1 MNNILNAFFD
11 FLNSQMPKPTAFSSL
26 EESWFYYLSLVLVI
40 VGSVFLTLKFKKADD
55 KKIKKYLLII
65 SISLIVF
72 EIYKQTIFAY
82 TNNWQIKWYAFP
94 WQFCSTAMYVTLVV
108 GLTKNEK
115 IYDYGISFLATFS
128 LFAGAAVMFYPGDV
142 FMTRI
147 GINIQTMYYHG
158 SMVAIG
164 IALIF
169 SGKVKHASDAIFK
182 GLIPMTMFWLIAILL
197 NGFANSFF
205 PNIGSFNMFLIN
217 PRYDSSLPIL
227 NLLQPLVPAPV
238 FQLAYLLGITF
249 AGFVT
254 FNLFNGIKQ
263 LGRLVSTAPVIVKNN
278 A

>member
-11 FLNSQMPKPTAFSSL
+11 FLNSQMPEPIAFSNL

-40 VGSVFLTLKFKKADD
+40 LGSVFLTLKFKKADD

-65 SISLIVF
+65 SITMIAF

-94 WQFCSTAMYVTLVV
+94 WQFCSTAMYVTLIV
-108 GLTKNEK
+108 GLTKNDK

-128 LFAGAAVMFYPGDV
+128 LFAGSAVMFYPGDV

-164 IALIF
+164 VALIF
-169 SGKVKHASDAIFK
+169 SGRVKNASNAIFK
-182 GLIPMTMFWLIAILL
+182 ALIPMTLFWMIAILL

-205 PNIGSFNMFLIN
+205 PDVSSFNMFLIN
-217 PRYDSSLPIL
+217 PRYDSSIPIL
-227 NLLQPLVPAPV
+227 NLLQPIVPAPV
-238 FQLAYLLGITF
+238 FQLTYLLGITF
-249 AGFVT
+249 SGYVT
-254 FNLFNGIKQ
+254 FNIFNGIKQ
-263 LGRLVSTAPVIVKNN
+263 LSRLISTTPVIVKNN